1 MMGVERGGKQEQ
13 GSTRRLQAMQ
23 GLRESQQ
30 LAFELIFDLYIDRLQ
45 VYLKGVSFGI
55 GIKKGTKFG
64 VECLCQGNP
73 APPRIKNTVVVEI
86 SVKIAKPPLLKQ
98 YKGVTRIAQTPSC

>member
-1 MMGVERGGKQEQ
+1 MGVERGGKQEQ

-55 GIKKGTKFG
+55 GIKKGTKFS
-64 VECLCQGNP
+64 VLNASAKEALRLQG
-73 APPRIKNTVVVEI
+73 
-86 SVKIAKPPLLKQ
+86 
-98 YKGVTRIAQTPSC
+98 